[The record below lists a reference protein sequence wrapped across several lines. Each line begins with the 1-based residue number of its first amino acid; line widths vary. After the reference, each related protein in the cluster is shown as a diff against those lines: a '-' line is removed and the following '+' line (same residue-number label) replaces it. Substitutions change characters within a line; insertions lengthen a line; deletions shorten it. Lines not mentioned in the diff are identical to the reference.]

1 MGWQNVMLLNIII
14 CESSE
19 IYVVLSSSFVLVCV
33 RVREYVLLLLISISI
48 SLSAMHLY
56 ACIKRHYKYMTI
68 DKRNNKFNCMWS
80 HNLLRRQFRPVFA
93 SFKNDIPTHT
103 HTLKQ
108 IQTDFFNK
116 NVYKRTHIYQ
126 WDDDERWFQFQKSFS
141 QESWNLLSSIAM
153 QLKKN

>member
-1 MGWQNVMLLNIII
+1 MTKCNATEYNHLWIIRNLCRSELFFCVGLCARARVCAFVINIYF
-14 CESSE
+14 
-19 IYVVLSSSFVLVCV
+19 YVSLRHAFVCV
-33 RVREYVLLLLISISI
+33 HKKTLQI
-48 SLSAMHLY
+48 
-56 ACIKRHYKYMTI
+56 YMTI

-80 HNLLRRQFRPVFA
+80 HNLLRRQFRPVCA

-126 WDDDERWFQFQKSFS
+126 WDDDERLFQFQ
-141 QESWNLLSSIAM
+141 
-153 QLKKN
+153 LK